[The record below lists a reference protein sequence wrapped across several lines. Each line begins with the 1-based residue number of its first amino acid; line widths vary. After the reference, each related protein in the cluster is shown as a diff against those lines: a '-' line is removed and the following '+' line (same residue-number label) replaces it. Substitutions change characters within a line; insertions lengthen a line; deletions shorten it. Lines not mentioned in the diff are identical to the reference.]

1 MPNARAK
8 GGADTTREHH
18 TKNVTVADSV
28 VQGTP
33 KSPKGKLGM
42 ADGSSIGVRILIKAG
57 KPVADEF
64 AVLVHELAHE
74 MLHRIPKEQRPSK
87 TVRETESKH
96 DLSVKYAEVTAHRRK
111 GKDLLYKPERCIAQ
125 QSRMDPAVKDL

>member
-57 KPVADEF
+57 KPV
-64 AVLVHELAHE
+64 AHE